1 MMAKKTSNPSRSK
14 NQIAQREKTTEL
26 TSTIP
31 KHRPTTTEE
40 LRKQMTLKKTNI
52 RWNYIN

>member
-26 TSTIP
+26 ASTIP
-31 KHRPTTTEE
+31 KHRPTTSEE
-40 LRKQMTLKKTNI
+40 LRKQMTQKKTNI
-52 RWNYIN
+52 RWNYIS